1 MHLASVAEGIKDL
14 LVAASV
20 GVFNA
25 SSGWTIHIGRE
36 VTSPDTCI
44 TIARTG
50 GLPSNPAYLLDYP
63 NIQVRV
69 RGSASG
75 YQTAETKAC
84 EVKDALL
91 GLPSQDLNGDRWVS
105 ITQLADIVHIGFDDS
120 SRPLFTVNFALII
133 EPATSPLTNR
143 IPL

>member
-1 MHLASVAEGIKDL
+1 MASIVEGIKDL
-14 LVAASV
+14 LVTAGV

-25 SSGWTIHIGRE
+25 TSGWSIHIGRE
-36 VTSPDTCI
+36 PVKPDTVM

-69 RGSASG
+69 RGKASG
-75 YQTAETKAC
+75 YQAAEQKIRDI
-84 EVKDALL
+84 KDALL

-105 ITQLADIVHIGFDDS
+105 ITQLTDIVHIGFDDND
-120 SRPLFTVNFALII
+120 RPLFTVNLALII
-133 EPATSPLTNR
+133 EPPTNALTNR